1 MAVLREGEAEK
12 TKRKACDEREIE
24 KFLKNCLS
32 FDPICAKHTI
42 FTTGL
47 TCKQVVKMSR
57 QNLFNKVLK
66 IWSKCF
72 LRLEG
77 PLVSKLRGES

>member
-1 MAVLREGEAEK
+1 MKIEVFRVKMAVLTEGEAEK

-42 FTTGL
+42 FATQL
-47 TCKQVVKMSR
+47 TR
-57 QNLFNKVLK
+57 
-66 IWSKCF
+66 
-72 LRLEG
+72 E
-77 PLVSKLRGES
+77 